1 MLGRS
6 ESSELAA
13 ARLHPGNEATFVP
26 NGCRSSAKVL
36 AGMFALA
43 RTLTGIDTQPITA
56 VAKDLIKPPISELP
70 QGMRPE
76 TGRNT
81 CFTATG

>member
-13 ARLHPGNEATFVP
+13 ARLLPGSEATPVP
-26 NGCRSSAKVL
+26 NGRSFSATVP
-36 AGMFALA
+36 AVMFALA
-43 RTLTGIDTQPITA
+43 RTLTGIDIQPNSA
-56 VAKDLIKPPISELP
+56 VRKDLIESPIYQLP
-70 QGMRPE
+70 RAMRPE

-81 CFTATG
+81 CFTAAG

>member
-13 ARLHPGNEATFVP
+13 ARLLPGSEATFVP
-26 NGCRSSAKVL
+26 NGRRSSTKVL
-36 AGMFALA
+36 AVMFALA
-43 RTLTGIDTQPITA
+43 RTLTGIENQPNSA
-56 VAKDLIKPPISELP
+56 VPKDLIKPSVYQLP
-70 QGMRPE
+70 RAMRPD

-81 CFTATG
+81 CFTTAG